1 MFNMYLMTS
10 YQATNIAEAYMT
22 QKHIEAT
29 KILKNQEKTFE
40 IFHND
45 ALNFVTQKGYKILEK
60 HLFKQ
65 LVRTFY
71 FYAQNEYENILKK
84 IESD

>member
-1 MFNMYLMTS
+1 MFNMYLMTC

-40 IFHND
+40 IFFND
-45 ALNFVTQKGYKILEK
+45 ALNFV
-60 HLFKQ
+60 
-65 LVRTFY
+65 
-71 FYAQNEYENILKK
+71 
-84 IESD
+84 